1 MQLPNKVLISNLTY
15 PPIGSN
21 HFSPSTALLMEK
33 ETVVHNKK
41 FIYYT
46 TFGDWLDEKDFIL
59 IKKASKKTYK
69 QLIKEL
75 KKEKYDE
82 E

>member
-1 MQLPNKVLISNLTY
+1 MKNKFQIGDIVEYTGEDTYKGIHTIVSCQLL
-15 PPIGSN
+15 
-21 HFSPSTALLMEK
+21 
-33 ETVVHNKK
+33 HNKK

-59 IKKASKKTYK
+59 IKKASKKSIK

>member
-1 MQLPNKVLISNLTY
+1 MKNKFQIGDIVEYTGKDTY
-15 PPIGSN
+15 KGTHIIVSCR
-21 HFSPSTALLMEK
+21 LL
-33 ETVVHNKK
+33 HNKK

-75 KKEKYDE
+75 KKENYDE